1 MATIRIATRS
11 SRLALWQA
19 EYVAGRLQD
28 ALGLTT
34 EIVEVSTL
42 GDRNRRDSLADF
54 GGMGVFTREVQ
65 TAVLDGDA
73 DIAVHSLKD
82 LPTDPTDGLLLA
94 SFPVRASRFD
104 LLLLPQDAGTE
115 EAPRIETLPQ
125 AARVGTGSPR
135 RRAQLLRARPDLRVL
150 DIRGNIDT
158 RLKKLDDG
166 EYDAIILAEAGV
178 NRLGFESRVIAQLR
192 PPEFYPAVGQ
202 GALGVECRV
211 GDETTRAALAAIDDA
226 GVRAEV
232 TAERA
237 ALRELRAGC
246 HAPLG
251 AYCETINEQLRL
263 TVIVFRPDGQ
273 DYRQASETASHSA
286 AEELGMQVA
295 RAISADG
302 GDALLGSDTTPE

>member
-19 EYVAGRLQD
+19 EYVAGRLHE
-28 ALGLTT
+28 ALGLAT
-34 EIVEVSTL
+34 ELVEVSTL

-82 LPTDPTDGLLLA
+82 LPTDATEGLLLA
-94 SFPVRASRFD
+94 SFPARASRFD
-104 LLLLPQDAGTE
+104 LLLLPAETAVE
-115 EAPRIETLPQ
+115 KAPRIETLPQ
-125 AARVGTGSPR
+125 GARIGTGSPR
-135 RRAQLLRARPDLRVL
+135 RRAQLLRARPDLSVL
-150 DIRGNIDT
+150 EIRGNIDT

-178 NRLGFESRVIAQLR
+178 NRLGFESRVITQLT

-251 AYCETINEQLRL
+251 ALCETMGEQLRL
-263 TVIVFRPDGQ
+263 TVIVFSADGQ
-273 DYRQASETASHSA
+273 DFREATETGSHSA
-286 AEELGMQVA
+286 AEELGAQVA
-295 RAISADG
+295 RVIIADG
-302 GDALLGSDTTPE
+302 GDALLGTDTAP